1 MSALDEANTN
11 ARAPLEGEQN
21 PETISTEPAPHSVGA
36 APHRKLKADL
46 IVIGGGSGGLSAAAG
61 AAMFGLNVILY
72 EKAEMGGDC
81 LNYGCVPS
89 KALLTAAKYAQSAR
103 EGGKFGVT
111 TSAPRV
117 DWEAVKAHVQGAID
131 TIAPV
136 DSVERFEGLGVT
148 VIKEHAQFKDKK
160 TIVSATTVA
169 TARRI
174 IVATGS
180 TAFIPP
186 IPGLSETPYI
196 TNESVFSLPQQPEH
210 LVILGGGP
218 IGLEMAQAFTRL
230 GSKVTVIEMGRALAK
245 SDADHAAIAIDAL
258 REEGVVILE
267 GHKAVKVS
275 GTEGDVTVET
285 ENADGVHSVRGS
297 HLLVAVG
304 RRAVMDGLELEAG
317 GVDYD
322 RGGVQVSDK
331 LRSVSNPRVW
341 ALGDVA
347 GKGQF
352 THLAGW
358 HASVFARRAF
368 FKQNSKASD
377 LPLPA
382 VTYVSPEVAQVGL
395 TEAEARAQYGDS
407 VTTSA
412 FPFHENDRAIAEGK
426 TLGEAKL
433 IIRKGKILGASVVG
447 DGAGDIIQIVGYGM
461 SNKLGVQSLT
471 NFISPYPTRAEVVKR
486 AASAHFTPTVFG
498 KNGKRLVGLLQ
509 RIP

>member
-1 MSALDEANTN
+1 MSV
-11 ARAPLEGEQN
+11 Q
-21 PETISTEPAPHSVGA
+21 
-36 APHRKLKADL
+36 KLKGDL
-46 IVIGGGSGGLSAAAG
+46 IVIGAGSGGLSAAAG
-61 AAMFGLNVILY
+61 AAMLGLNVILY

-89 KALLTAAKYAQSAR
+89 KALLTTAKYAQTAR
-103 EGGKFGVT
+103 ESAKFGVT
-111 TSAPRV
+111 SGAPVV
-117 DWEAVKAHVQGAID
+117 DWEGVKAHVQKAID

-136 DSVERFEGLGVT
+136 DSQERFEGLGVT
-148 VIKEHAQFKDKK
+148 VIREHAKFKDAK
-160 TIVSATTVA
+160 TIVSETTEA

-174 IVATGS
+174 IISTGS

-186 IPGLSETPYI
+186 IPGLSETPFI
-196 TNESVFSLPQQPEH
+196 TNETVFSLPEQPKH
-210 LVILGGGP
+210 LIILGGGP
-218 IGLEMAQAFTRL
+218 IGMEMAQAFNRL
-230 GSKVTVIEMGRALAK
+230 GTKVTVIEMGRAMGQA
-245 SDADHAAIAIDAL
+245 DADHAKIAVDAI
-258 REEGVVILE
+258 REEGVSVLE
-267 GHKAVKVS
+267 GHKAVQVS
-275 GTEGDVTVET
+275 GSEGAVTVET
-285 ENADGVHSVRGS
+285 ESEDGNQSVTGS

-317 GVDYD
+317 NVAYD
-322 RGGVQVSDK
+322 RSGVQVSQK

-358 HASVFARRAF
+358 HASVFTRRAF
-368 FKQNSKASD
+368 FKQGSKADD

-382 VTYVSPEVAQVGL
+382 VTYVAPEVAQVGL
-395 TEAEARAQYGDS
+395 TEAEAREQYGES
-407 VTTSA
+407 VSVST

-433 IIRKGKILGASVVG
+433 VIRKGKILGASIVG
-447 DGAGDIIQIVGYGM
+447 DGAGDIIQLVGYGM

-471 NFISPYPTRAEVVKR
+471 NFISPYPTRAEIVKR

-498 KNGKRLVGLLQ
+498 KASRTLVGLLQ